1 MRRRKKVE
9 REASITAARAFHCP
23 RYGQIPDTGLLL
35 EQVLTFVNSALAP
48 VQSEPLTG
56 AMVNN
61 YVKNKAM
68 PAPVRKRY
76 HREQLAYLMVICL
89 MKPVFTLQQITRFF
103 EIQRQTYPLDVA
115 YDFFCTEYE
124 NALTAAF
131 DFTGQAMPCVETK
144 RTEQTILIRSIVL
157 AAANRV
163 YAEKNYF

>member
-1 MRRRKKVE
+1 ME
-9 REASITAARAFHCP
+9 REASIAAARGFRCP
-23 RYGQIPDTGLLL
+23 RYDQIPDSGLLL
-35 EQVLTFVNSALAP
+35 EQVLMLVNTALAP

-61 YVKNKAM
+61 YVKHRAM

-76 HREQLAYLMVICL
+76 YREQLAYLLVICL
-89 MKPVFTLQQITRFF
+89 MKPVFTMQQIACFF
-103 EIQRQTYPLDVA
+103 EIQRRTYPLDVA

-157 AAANRV
+157 AAANRL
-163 YAEKNYF
+163 YAEKTYF